1 MAGISTNVCYFITSQ
16 VFSKTNRTM
25 WTEEAIKKTAEN
37 YFEKYYK
44 YDDAIYKRDVID
56 IFTAGAKYII
66 NQIQDE

>member
-1 MAGISTNVCYFITSQ
+1 
-16 VFSKTNRTM
+16 M
-25 WTEEAIKKTAEN
+25 WSEEAIKKAAEN